1 MAAVESSSQWVN
13 LPGPAKIYTA
23 METIIAAPKSSSSA
37 ETDFL
42 PLQGTDYVEFYVG
55 NAKQAAH
62 FYKTAFGFQSLA
74 YSGPETGTKEKASY
88 VIRQN
93 KLTFVL
99 TTPLRSN
106 NPITDHIH
114 KHGDGVK
121 VLALKVEDATS
132 AWEETTKRGGKSYLE
147 PVTLSDDDGELVMSG
162 IHTYGDTVH
171 LFIERGNYRGT
182 FMPGYRRWES
192 AYNPPETGLLYVDHC
207 VGNVGWNQ
215 MNPWVKFYEEV
226 MGFRNI
232 LTFDDKDIST
242 EYSALM
248 SKVMSNGNGFVKF
261 PINEPAEG
269 KKKSQVEEYLD
280 FYNGEGVQHVA
291 VATNDIV
298 KTVTDL
304 QSRGVEFLKIPASY
318 YATVLD
324 RVGKIDEDLEPLQK
338 LGILID
344 RDEEGYLLQI
354 FSKPVED
361 RPTLFFEIIQRKGAK
376 SFGKGN
382 FKALFEAL
390 EKEQDARGNL

>member
-1 MAAVESSSQWVN
+1 MSTTIAE
-13 LPGPAKIYTA
+13 PKGAKRSVA
-23 METIIAAPKSSSSA
+23 DRLKA
-37 ETDFL
+37 EHRPEEDFL
-42 PLQGTDYVEFYVG
+42 PLHGTDYVEFYVG

-74 YSGPETGTKEKASY
+74 YAGPETGQRDRVSY

-93 KLTFVL
+93 KLTFML
-99 TTPLRSN
+99 TTPLRTK
-106 NPITDHIH
+106 NPIADHIY

-121 VLALKVEDATS
+121 VLALRVDDAAS
-132 AWEETTKRGGKSYLE
+132 AWKETTKRGGKSYLK
-147 PVTLSDDDGELVMSG
+147 PTTLEDDQGKLVMSG

-171 LFIERGNYRGT
+171 LFIERGDYKGV
-182 FMPGYRRWES
+182 FMPGFRKWES
-192 AYNPPETGLLYVDHC
+192 TYNPPEAGLLYVDHC

-215 MNPWVKFYEEV
+215 MNPWVKFYEDV

-232 LTFDDKDIST
+232 LSFDDKDIST

-280 FYNGEGVQHVA
+280 FYDGEGVQHVA
-291 VATNDIV
+291 IATGNIIE
-298 KTVTDL
+298 TVQNL
-304 QSRGVEFLKIPASY
+304 KKRGVEFLTIPSAY
-318 YATVLD
+318 YDTVLD
-324 RVGKIDEDLEPLQK
+324 RVGQIDEDIKPLRQ
-338 LGILID
+338 LGILVD

-354 FSKPVED
+354 FTKPVED

-390 EKEQDARGNL
+390 EKEQEARGNL

>member
-1 MAAVESSSQWVN
+1 MSTVTEHATVRNRQA
-13 LPGPAKIYTA
+13 
-23 METIIAAPKSSSSA
+23 
-37 ETDFL
+37 DFL

-74 YSGPETGTKEKASY
+74 YAGPETGVKDRASY
-88 VIRQN
+88 AVRQN
-93 KLTFVL
+93 KLTFVF
-99 TTPLRSN
+99 TTSLRTN
-106 NPITDHIH
+106 NPIADHVY

-121 VLALKVEDATS
+121 ALALRVENATD
-132 AWEETTKRGGKSYLE
+132 AWEQTTQRGGRSFLE
-147 PVTLSDDDGELVMSG
+147 PVKLTDTYGELVMSG
-162 IHTYGDTVH
+162 IHTYGDTIH
-171 LFIERGNYRGT
+171 LFIERKNYQGV
-182 FMPGYRRWES
+182 FMPGYQQWKS
-192 AYNPPETGLLYVDHC
+192 HYNPAETGLQYVDHC

-232 LTFDDKDIST
+232 LSFDDKDIST

-280 FYNGEGVQHVA
+280 FYNGEGCQHVA
-291 VATNDIV
+291 LATHDIV

-304 QSRGVEFLKIPASY
+304 QNRGVEFLHVPTSY
-318 YATVLD
+318 YDDLLE
-324 RVGKIDEDLEPLQK
+324 RVGHIDEDLAPLK
-338 LGILID
+338 ELGILVD
-344 RDEEGYLLQI
+344 RDNEGYLLQI
-354 FSKPVED
+354 FTKPVED

-382 FKALFEAL
+382 FKALFEAI
-390 EKEQDARGNL
+390 EREQGMRGNL